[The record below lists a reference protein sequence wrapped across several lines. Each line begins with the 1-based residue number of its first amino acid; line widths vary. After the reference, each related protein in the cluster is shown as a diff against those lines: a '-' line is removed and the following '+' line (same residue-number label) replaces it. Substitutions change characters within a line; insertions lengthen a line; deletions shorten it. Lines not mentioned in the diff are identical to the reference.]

1 MFKIETLR
9 TDEEAKTLKLSENL
23 FHEALKDKPESKAR
37 YHVKNDKGEDFDLVY
52 WDNDEDIEP
61 QNTYPPYIKRPFMA
75 KYYIYDE
82 NDKDTLYLDYFNGLK
97 NMVFE
102 ELNEYT
108 IAVSKVILKFTDM
121 EIWCADERIR
131 WFIDENPR
139 LHIVEELPDGIC
151 KDDCFYIQEQFR
163 LGMEDNNFNR
173 LSSTYAFHNI
183 FFLQWI
189 LNGKA
194 FSQYKYVTLPID
206 ATGGIGAIL
215 SGYKRFEMAFGHF
228 GLKYVAP
235 DKDYF
240 GKYPRELMERYF
252 AADLWDENANEDN
265 TLWVPSIFMLVKTKF
280 YQMLPGLMDKSVIA
294 PSFAMEMDEYY
305 DAIFGGRKTLGVLIR
320 GSDYIATGLSGSRK
334 MASVEQMVPTIRKWM
349 KDYGYEKIFLAT
361 EDADILAQMR
371 KEFGK
376 SMAALSQRRL
386 SVSDLKEG
394 QIIAD
399 YEKEHANGDYA
410 EKLEDT
416 TVNYFYALYLLSK
429 CDAFICSGQ
438 CNGWDTVISLNEDRF
453 ERSYKFAVG
462 INGDPRTE
470 DWKEIRPVTAGM
482 FARGAYPTDKA
493 FYMTY
498 RFDLKEDINPEA
510 LCKAWEKTAK
520 VYPYV
525 TYATVIRRG
534 QMVLA
539 ENPLPF
545 VLRETGEVI
554 EPSTPA
560 AAFHTV
566 TMCYLGNVLWVYA
579 DHVPYDGT
587 GFMYVL
593 ESFFYHYYC
602 ITDAVEY
609 PVPDGVHTEKDGPV
623 SGQDID
629 AYLQVEP
636 QDPKAAMGALLG
648 KEAFEIKES
657 PDDCIFVPKA
667 DCRGFC
673 ISVPSGEFMKYAKS
687 VKGSPQSVLYVCF
700 AKAMQ
705 RIHPD
710 NTLPFNFMVPV
721 SIRKVMG
728 NDSSLLHQVV
738 HFNYSLPAG
747 ELSGKTDEELN
758 TRFRA
763 ALSAFAAQDAIKKT
777 AGIYRA
783 ICEGYSKAFVYGAL
797 NKIVMDQR
805 KNLKAGVEVSY
816 LGTLRTA
823 EYGKRIRMTAFH
835 VMQERGIMLQATE
848 VGEYFYIDWYQGFH
862 GEEYVLAMRD
872 VLAEEGI
879 SGIRVE
885 RTE

>member
-1 MFKIETLR
+1 MFKIESLR
-9 TDEEAKTLKLSENL
+9 EEEAKTLSLSENL
-23 FHEALKDKPESKAR
+23 FHEALKCNPESKAR
-37 YHVKNDKGEDFDLVY
+37 FHVINDKGEDFDIVY

-61 QNTYPPYIKRPFMA
+61 RDTYPSYIKPPFMA
-75 KYYIYDE
+75 KYFNYDE
-82 NDKDTLYLDYFNGLK
+82 NDKATLYLSFFDGLN

-108 IAVSKVILKFTDM
+108 IAISKVILQFTDM
-121 EIWCADERIR
+121 EIWCADDRIR

-139 LHIVEELPDGIC
+139 LHILKELPDDIYE
-151 KDDCFYIQEQFR
+151 DDCFYIQEQFR
-163 LGMEDNNFNR
+163 MGMEDNNFNR
-173 LSSTYAFHNI
+173 LCSTYAFHNI

-194 FSQYKYVTLPID
+194 FSQYKYMTLPID

-215 SGYKRFEMAFGHF
+215 SGYKRFELAFGHF
-228 GLKYVAP
+228 GLKFVAP

-252 AADLWDENANEDN
+252 AANLWIEDANDDN
-265 TLWVPSIFMLVKTKF
+265 TLWVPSILMLVKTAF
-280 YQMLPGLMDKSVIA
+280 YQRMPGLMDRSIIA
-294 PSFAMEMDEYY
+294 PSFLAEMDEYY
-305 DAIFGGRKTLGVLIR
+305 DGVFGGRKTLGVLIR

-334 MASVEQMVPTIRKWM
+334 MASVEQMAPLIHKWM

-376 SMAALSQRRL
+376 SMVALSQDRI

-399 YEKEHANGDYA
+399 YEKEHANGEYA

-416 TVNYFYALYLLSK
+416 TVNYFYALYLLSR
-429 CDAFICSGQ
+429 CDAFMCSGQ

-498 RFDLKEDINPEA
+498 RFDLKESIDLSA
-510 LCKAWEKTAK
+510 LQKAWEKTTE

-525 TYATVIRRG
+525 TYATVIRRS
-534 QMVLA
+534 QLVLA
-539 ENPLPF
+539 DNPLPF
-545 VLRETGEVI
+545 VIKETGEVI

-560 AAFHTV
+560 ANFHTV

-593 ESFFYHYYC
+593 ETFFYHYYC
-602 ITDAVEY
+602 ITDELEY
-609 PVPDGVHTEKDGPV
+609 PVPEGVHTEQDGPV
-623 SGQDID
+623 SGQDAD

-648 KEAFEIKES
+648 KEAFEIPES
-657 PDDCIFVPKA
+657 PDDCIFVPKV

-687 VKGSPQSVLYVCF
+687 IKGSPLSVLYVCF
-700 AKAMQ
+700 AEAVQ
-705 RIHPD
+705 RVHPE
-710 NTLPFNFMVPV
+710 NTLPINFMVPV

-728 NDSSLLHQVV
+728 NADSLLHQVV
-738 HFNYSLPAG
+738 HFNYSFAAG
-747 ELSGKTDEELN
+747 ELSEKTDEELS
-758 TRFRA
+758 TQFRA
-763 ALSAFAAQDAIKKT
+763 ALSGFAAEDVIKKT
-777 AGIYRA
+777 AGVYRA

-797 NKIVMDQR
+797 SKIVMDQR
-805 KNLKAGVEVSY
+805 KNLKAGAEVSY

-823 EYGKRIRMTAFH
+823 EYGNRIRMTAFH
-835 VMQERGIMLQATE
+835 AMQEKGIMLQATE

-872 VLAEEGI
+872 VLAENGI
-879 SGIRVE
+879 NGIKIE
-885 RTE
+885 RAE

>member
-1 MFKIETLR
+1 MFKIESLR
-9 TDEEAKTLKLSENL
+9 EEEAKTLSLSENL
-23 FHEALKDKPESKAR
+23 FHEALKCNPESKAR
-37 YHVKNDKGEDFDLVY
+37 FHVKNDKGEDFDIVY

-61 QNTYPPYIKRPFMA
+61 RDTYPSYIKPPFMA
-75 KYYIYDE
+75 KYYNYDE
-82 NDKDTLYLDYFNGLK
+82 NDKATLYLSFFDGLN

-108 IAVSKVILKFTDM
+108 IAISKVILQFTDM
-121 EIWCADERIR
+121 EIWCADDRIR

-139 LHIVEELPDGIC
+139 LHILKELPDDIYE
-151 KDDCFYIQEQFR
+151 DDCFYIQEQFR
-163 LGMEDNNFNR
+163 MGMEDNNFNR
-173 LSSTYAFHNI
+173 LCSTYAFHNI

-194 FSQYKYVTLPID
+194 FSQYKYMTLPID

-215 SGYKRFEMAFGHF
+215 SGYKRFELAFGHF
-228 GLKYVAP
+228 GLKFVAP

-252 AADLWDENANEDN
+252 AANLWIEDANDDN
-265 TLWVPSIFMLVKTKF
+265 TLWVPSILMLVKTAF
-280 YQMLPGLMDKSVIA
+280 YQRMPGLMDRSIIA
-294 PSFAMEMDEYY
+294 PSFLAEMDEYY
-305 DAIFGGRKTLGVLIR
+305 DGVFGGRKTLGVLIR

-334 MASVEQMVPTIRKWM
+334 MASVEQMAPLIHKWM

-376 SMAALSQRRL
+376 SMVALSQDRI

-399 YEKEHANGDYA
+399 YEKEHANGEYA

-416 TVNYFYALYLLSK
+416 TVNYFYALYLLSR
-429 CDAFICSGQ
+429 CDAFMCSGQ

-498 RFDLKEDINPEA
+498 RFDLKESIDLSA
-510 LCKAWEKTAK
+510 LQKAWEKTTE

-525 TYATVIRRG
+525 TYATVIRRS
-534 QMVLA
+534 QLVLA
-539 ENPLPF
+539 DNPLPF
-545 VLRETGEVI
+545 VIKETGEVI

-560 AAFHTV
+560 ANFHTV

-579 DHVPYDGT
+579 DHVPYDGA

-593 ESFFYHYYC
+593 ETFFYHYYC
-602 ITDAVEY
+602 ITDELEY
-609 PVPDGVHTEKDGPV
+609 PVPEGVHTEQDGPV
-623 SGQDID
+623 SGQDTD

-648 KEAFEIKES
+648 KEAFEIQES
-657 PDDCIFVPKA
+657 PNDCIFVPKA

-673 ISVPSGEFMKYAKS
+673 ISVPSAEFMNYAKS
-687 VKGSPQSVLYVCF
+687 VKGSPMSVLYVCF
-700 AKAMQ
+700 AKALQ
-705 RIHPD
+705 RVHPE

-728 NDSSLLHQVV
+728 NNNSLLHQVV
-738 HFNYSLPAG
+738 HFNYSFEVE
-747 ELSGKTDEELN
+747 ELSEKSDEELS
-758 TRFRA
+758 TQFRA
-763 ALSAFAAQDAIKKT
+763 ALSRFAAEDAIKKT

-797 NKIVMDQR
+797 SKIVMDQR

-823 EYGKRIRMTAFH
+823 EYGNRIRMTAFH
-835 VMQERGIMLQATE
+835 AMQERGIMLQVTE
-848 VGEYFYIDWYQGFH
+848 VGESFYIDWYQGFH
-862 GEEYVLAMRD
+862 GEDYVLAMRD
-872 VLAEEGI
+872 VLAENGI
-879 SGIRVE
+879 NGIKIE
-885 RTE
+885 RAE

>member
-1 MFKIETLR
+1 MFKIEALR
-9 TDEEAKTLKLSENL
+9 AEEEAKTLNLSENL
-23 FHEALKDKPESKAR
+23 FHEALKFKPESKAR
-37 YHVKNDKGEDFDLVY
+37 FHVKNDRGGDFDIVY

-61 QNTYPPYIKRPFMA
+61 KDSYPPYIKRPFMA
-75 KYYIYDE
+75 KYYVYDE
-82 NDKDTLYLDYFNGLK
+82 NDKSTIYLDYFNGLK
-97 NMVFE
+97 KMVFE

-108 IAVSKVILKFTDM
+108 IAISRVILQVTEM
-121 EIWCADERIR
+121 EIWCADERIL

-139 LHIVEELPDGIC
+139 LHIVEELSDDIYD
-151 KDDCFYIQEQFR
+151 DDCFYIQEQFR
-163 LGMEDNNFNR
+163 MGLEDNNFNR
-173 LSSTYAFHNI
+173 LNSTYAFHNI

-194 FSQYKYVTLPID
+194 FSQYKYVTIPID

-215 SGYKRFEMAFGHF
+215 SGYKRFELAFGRF
-228 GLKYVAP
+228 GLKYVAS
-235 DKDYF
+235 DKDHF

-252 AADLWDENANEDN
+252 AANLWDENANDDN
-265 TLWVPSIFMLVKTKF
+265 TLWVPSIFLLVKTKF
-280 YQMLPGLMDKSVIA
+280 YLMMPGLIDKSVIA
-294 PSFAMEMDEYY
+294 PSFLAQMDEYY
-305 DAIFGGRKTLGVLIR
+305 EAVMGQRKTLGVLIR
-320 GSDYIATGLSGSRK
+320 GSDYVSTGLAGTRK
-334 MASVEQMVPTIRKWM
+334 MASVEQMTPLIRKWM

-376 SMAALSQRRL
+376 SMVALSQQRI
-386 SVSDLKEG
+386 SVRDLKEG

-399 YEKEHANGDYA
+399 YEKENANGDYT

-416 TVNYFYALYLLSK
+416 TVNYFYALYLLSR

-438 CNGWDTVISLNEDRF
+438 CNGWDTVISLNENRF
-453 ERSYKFAVG
+453 ERNYKFAVG

-510 LCKAWEKTAK
+510 LVKAWEKVAK
-520 VYPYV
+520 VYPYA

-534 QMVLA
+534 QLMLT

-545 VLRETGEVI
+545 VIKETGEVI

-560 AAFHTV
+560 ANFHTV
-566 TMCYLGNVLWVYA
+566 TLCYLGNVLWIYA

-587 GFMYVL
+587 GFMHVL
-593 ESFFYHYYC
+593 ETFFYHYYC
-602 ITDAVEY
+602 ITDKCEY

-623 SGQDID
+623 PGQDTD
-629 AYLQVEP
+629 AYLFVNP
-636 QDPKAAMGALLG
+636 QDPKAARGSLLG

-657 PDDCIFVPKA
+657 RKDCIFVPKA
-667 DCRGFC
+667 DCRGFS
-673 ISVPSGEFMKYAKS
+673 ISVPSVEFMKYAKS
-687 VKGSPQSVLYVCF
+687 VKGSPLSVLYVCF
-700 AKAMQ
+700 ARAMQ
-705 RIHPD
+705 KVHPD
-710 NTLPFNFMVPV
+710 NKLPFNFMVPV

-728 NDSSLLHQVV
+728 NTESLLHQVV
-738 HFNYSLPAG
+738 HFNYSFEAL
-747 ELSGKTDEELN
+747 ELSEKTDEQLN
-758 TRFRA
+758 TQFRA
-763 ALSAFAAQDAIKKT
+763 ALSGFASEDAIKKM

-783 ICEGYSKAFVYGAL
+783 ICEGYSKAFLYGAL

-805 KNLKAGVEVSY
+805 KNLKAGAEVSY

-823 EYGKRIRMTAFH
+823 EYGNRIRMTAFH
-835 VMQERGIMLQATE
+835 VMQEKGIMLQVTE
-848 VGEYFYIDWYQGFH
+848 VGDYFYIDWYQGFS
-862 GEEYVLAMRD
+862 GEKYVLAMRD
-872 VLAEEGI
+872 VLAEKGI
-879 SGIRVE
+879 GGIKVE
-885 RTE
+885 RIE